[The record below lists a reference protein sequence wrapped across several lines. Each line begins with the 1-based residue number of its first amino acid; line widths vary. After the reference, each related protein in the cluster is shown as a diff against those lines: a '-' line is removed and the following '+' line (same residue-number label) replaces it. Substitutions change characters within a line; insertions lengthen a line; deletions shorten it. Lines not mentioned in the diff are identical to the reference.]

1 MCSVNASEEI
11 ELLAARRQEIWAGAP
26 AEDGEVAGIVL
37 RLADLHEERRILRA
51 KETSGKGRSEIV
63 RSAKLDAEIE
73 RLMTG

>member
-1 MCSVNASEEI
+1 MSTFDEI
-11 ELLAARRQEIWAGAP
+11 EELSARRQAIWSGAAE
-26 AEDGEVAGIVL
+26 AEDGEIARIGD
-37 RLADLHEERRILRA
+37 RLADLHEGRRIARA

>member
-1 MCSVNASEEI
+1 MTPFDEI
-11 ELLAARRQEIWAGAP
+11 EKLSARRQEIWAGAQ
-26 AEDGEVAGIVL
+26 AEEGEVDRIGTK
-37 RLADLHEERRILRA
+37 LADLHEERRISRA